1 MEGGRDQRGP
11 AILFN
16 VGKGESHHPKAGF
29 KRLARRLRA
38 NHTVGVLDETIHA
51 DSLGDARLLVLA
63 GTSMGFTAAE
73 CDAVEA
79 YLNRGGSVLVML
91 GEKHSETNINYL
103 LENHHISGN
112 NDHVVR
118 MVYRK
123 KYPLPSVVYVGD
135 GIVNRG
141 VKFAAQKL
149 GLDIK
154 GGANANEKG
163 MDDGINFVYPNG
175 CTLNVDPGGAVCLF
189 SSGHLTF
196 PVNRPTGALWEA
208 QKPSPDSN
216 LKGRLVVL
224 GSVQMFD
231 DSHLEA
237 EHNEL
242 VMQILFQWLLRE
254 ADIPVHQTDAEHP
267 DLHDYDQLPDMQ
279 SLAGR
284 LRSCLQ
290 ESESV
295 PRDFTKLFDD
305 KLFKF
310 DTNLIPEAF
319 DLFAATRVPKAPLTL
334 IQPQFE
340 VPLPP
345 LQAAVFPPQLREQ
358 PCPAL
363 DLYDLDDEFASER
376 IRLAQLTNKCTHT
389 DLEYYIN
396 EATNIVTAGM
406 GDEVPQR
413 HGTAESQA
421 KQSLYFLMTKLA
433 SWKKL
438 HDDSAQNWTA
448 PGAQQGGMMQMHH
461 DGPPQGPG
469 YIPVQSPGP
478 GMHGGLAPVPNAAF
492 ANEDFRPGT
501 AAALAAVQQMEGA
514 LPAGNG
520 DFRPDTAAALRAVA
534 QAEQGGRGGFNSD
547 FRPDTAAAIAAVSQ
561 MS

>member
-1 MEGGRDQRGP
+1 MGIRFLGPGFYVAEMEGRSP
-11 AILFN
+11 AVLFN
-16 VGKGESHHPKAGF
+16 VGKGESHHPKSGF

-38 NHTVGVLDETIHA
+38 HHSVGVLDETINA

-112 NDHVVR
+112 SDHVVR

-149 GLDIK
+149 GLDVK
-154 GGANANEKG
+154 GGANSNEKG
-163 MDDGINFVYPNG
+163 MDDGVNFVYTNG
-175 CTLNVDPGGAVCLF
+175 CTLNVNPGAVCLL

-208 QKPSPDSN
+208 LKPSPDSGV
-216 LKGRLVVL
+216 KGRLAVL
-224 GSVQMFD
+224 GAVKMFD
-231 DSHLEA
+231 DEHLEM
-237 EHNEL
+237 EHNEIIQ
-242 VMQILFQWLLRE
+242 QIIFQWLLRD
-254 ADIPVHQTDAEHP
+254 ADIPIHQQDADYP
-267 DLHDYDQLPDMQ
+267 DLHEYDQLPDTQ
-279 SLAGR
+279 GLASR

-290 ESESV
+290 ESDSV

-310 DTNLIPEAF
+310 DTNLIPEAYE
-319 DLFAATRVPKAPLTL
+319 LYQQTRVPKAPLTL

-345 LQAAVFPPQLREQ
+345 LNAAVFPPQLREQ

-376 IRLAQLTNKCTHT
+376 IRLAQLSNKCTHA
-389 DLEYYIN
+389 DLEYYVN
-396 EATNIVTAGM
+396 EATNIVTQGM
-406 GDEVPQR
+406 GEEVPQR

-421 KQSLYFLMTKLA
+421 KQALYFLMTKLA

-438 HDDSAQNWTA
+438 HDEPANNWTG
-448 PGAQQGGMMQMHH
+448 PTPMGGG
-461 DGPPQGPG
+461 DGGPG
-469 YIPVQSPGP
+469 GNFVGGGIQSPG
-478 GMHGGLAPVPNAAF
+478 
-492 ANEDFRPGT
+492 
-501 AAALAAVQQMEGA
+501 
-514 LPAGNG
+514 
-520 DFRPDTAAALRAVA
+520 
-534 QAEQGGRGGFNSD
+534 QGGPG
-547 FRPDTAAAIAAVSQ
+547 PQ
-561 MS
+561 